1 MPTAAAALDDTPH
14 DTLDDASALIPDVL
28 AVHAR
33 SHPGREAVVCGTERR
48 CWGDF
53 NANIDRVAQALH
65 RRGIGPGQQVAVLM
79 GNAVQML
86 EPVFGVVRAGACVVP
101 LSGLLTSEQLAG
113 LIDDSQSVLLLA
125 GPEHRAR
132 LAPHLAGCGGLRSD
146 GCIAVGDAAP
156 HDPGWTPFDDWLAD
170 APAKPP
176 HTPPHTPP
184 PVRITA
190 GTAFNI
196 IYSSGTT
203 GLPKGIVQS
212 HRARTHWA
220 FSNAIELGMGETSRA
235 LTTTALYS
243 NGTWLMML
251 PVLFAGGTCVVMP
264 AFEPGAFL
272 ATVQQERITHSF
284 MVPAQ
289 FLGVLQQPGF
299 DSFDRS
305 SLQSLLCA
313 GSPLRRDTKR
323 EVLRRFGNIL
333 TELYGFSEGFGARLK
348 PAQHAERFDSVGRA
362 VLGFEACIL
371 DDAGQVLPPGQ
382 VGEIAGHGAGM
393 MTGYHRRPA
402 QTAALIWRD
411 ARGRSFIRS
420 GDIGRMDAQG
430 FITLLDRKKDMI
442 ITGGLNVFPADIE
455 AIVGQHP
462 EVLDVTVIGI
472 PHAKWGESPLALV
485 IRQPGASSPETALM
499 DWANQRLARHQRL
512 AGLVFRDDF
521 PRNALGK
528 VLKRLLREPYWA
540 DFQTKVAP
548 TLPAP

>member
-14 DTLDDASALIPDVL
+14 DTLDDASALIPDVF

-86 EPVFGVVRAGACVVP
+86 ELVFGIVRAGACVVP
-101 LSGLLTSEQLAG
+101 LSGLLTGEQLAT
-113 LIDDSQSVLLLA
+113 LIDDSGSVMLFADPDFRARL
-125 GPEHRAR
+125 GPHRAR
-132 LAPHLAGCGGLRSD
+132 CSHVQPS
-146 GCIAVGDAAP
+146 GCIAMGGDEA
-156 HDPGWTPFDDWLAD
+156 GWTPFDSFIAG
-170 APAKPP
+170 APA
-176 HTPPHTPP
+176 TPP
-184 PVRITA
+184 PVRIRA
-190 GTAFNI
+190 SDAFNI

-333 TELYGFSEGFGARLK
+333 TELYGFSEGFGAMLK